1 MPMDKNRLLW
11 ASRRGMLELDLILQP
26 FAENVYSQLPLDDQR
41 RYEQLLECEDQDL
54 FSWLLRSK
62 VPEDAQIRQIVD
74 IVLAS
79 RDPAS

>member
-26 FAENVYSQLPLDDQR
+26 FAENVYSQLSPDDQR
-41 RYEQLLECEDQDL
+41 RYEQLLDCEDQDL

-62 VPEDAQIRQIVD
+62 VPEDAQIRQIID
-74 IVLAS
+74 IILAS
-79 RDPAS
+79 RDPVS